1 MEHQNRSAELEK
13 SADDLEEG
21 SERRKGEIDEAK
33 SGWESRKGDPSV
45 PGAQDPAE
53 DLLEGEP
60 EAAGAEGSDG
70 EGSDGEGSGAA
81 EDPGGGSE

>member
-1 MEHQNRSAELEK
+1 MEHQDRSAELEK

-21 SERRKGEIDEAK
+21 SERLKGEIDEAK

-45 PGAQDPAE
+45 PGAQDPAD

-60 EAAGAEGSDG
+60 GTGGDEGSGAEGSDAD
-70 EGSDGEGSGAA
+70 EE
-81 EDPGGGSE
+81 GGGSE